1 MKYNNKLFA
10 VYLGGRAD
18 RCNTELHDVV
28 FTCGNKIQDTYM
40 DLIDKWFG
48 NVDRLHI
55 DSWVEIVHVD
65 GYNISL
71 SKKKNISNN
80 KLFFINLGG
89 YDKNKFEEL
98 HESEFLVGEKKLS
111 IKKRA
116 KETLM
121 KGLDQVHTD
130 DLYDVD
136 DCIEINKVSDYFINL
151 KKDDNKIKPL
161 EYNNGYHPIPKKV
174 IEKYKLLNNI

>member
-18 RCNTELHDVV
+18 GCNTELHDVV

-71 SKKKNISNN
+71 SKNKNN

-151 KKDDNKIKPL
+151 KKDDSKIKPL

-174 IEKYKLLNNI
+174 LEKYKLLNNI